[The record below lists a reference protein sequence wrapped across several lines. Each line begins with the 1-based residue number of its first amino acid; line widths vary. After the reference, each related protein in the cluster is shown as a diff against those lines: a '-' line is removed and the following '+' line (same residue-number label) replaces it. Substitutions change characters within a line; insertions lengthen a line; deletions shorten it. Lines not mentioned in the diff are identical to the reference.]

1 MIESITKALAILE
14 ARRFFE
20 HQDEMISEAIEI
32 LRKGFAETGKEWVG
46 LTEEEA
52 ESIKPYSVSGVLFS
66 DAVFGKIMEKNS

>member
-1 MIESITKALAILE
+1 MRESIIDALAILE
-14 ARRFFE
+14 TRRFLE

-32 LRKGFAETGKEWVG
+32 LRKGFAETGREWVS

-66 DAVFGKIMEKNS
+66 DAVFAKLKEKNT